1 MGRIFRV
8 FLLDDDAV
16 VRRALH
22 ALVHHDAALE
32 VVGEA
37 ASVMEAL
44 AQIPRCQ
51 PDVALLDDR
60 LPDGSGFDLCRDLSF
75 RMPNLQ
81 CIIFTSFGSRDEM
94 MDAIQ
99 AGASGCIVRNAK
111 AGEVLAAIK
120 SAAAGDFLFDTG
132 AATAWLANR
141 ARKDFVE
148 AVSVSTEPEG
158 ELFRLIVAGRTDSQ
172 IASEMRFDEKAFR
185 ACLWAL
191 ISKAR

>member
-1 MGRIFRV
+1 V

-37 ASVMEAL
+37 ASVVEAL

-60 LPDGSGFDLCRDLSF
+60 LPDGSGFDLCRDLSS

-141 ARKDFVE
+141 AREDFVE
-148 AVSVSTEPEG
+148 AVSVLPEPEG

-172 IASEMRFDEKAFR
+172 IASQMRFDEKAFR